1 MKKFRGKYRIETTR
15 LQNWDYGW
23 NAPYFVTICTQSREC
38 YFGDV
43 VVTQNFASPYKMQL
57 SDIGAMAIN
66 IGWNDKPKTIGQ
78 KRFQNQGKNTLS
90 SILGSYKPVV
100 TKNAREIDAGFAWQ
114 SRFHDHIIRNN
125 REFEKI
131 SKYIIE
137 NPLYWNKD
145 KFNN

>member
-1 MKKFRGKYRIETTR
+1 LG
-15 LQNWDYGW
+15 QWH
-23 NAPYFVTICTQSREC
+23 
-38 YFGDV
+38 
-43 VVTQNFASPYKMQL
+43 
-57 SDIGAMAIN
+57 IN
-66 IGWNDKPKTIGQ
+66 IGWNDKPKTAGQ

-90 SILGSYKPVV
+90 SILGSYKSVV
-100 TKNAREIDAGFAWQ
+100 TKNAREIHAGFAWQ